1 MAELSRYDRKRDF
14 DRTPEPPGLP
24 GAPVGE
30 SRFVVQEHHARRLHW
45 DLRLERDGVLRS
57 WAVPNG
63 IPDDPDHNRK
73 AIQTEDHP
81 IAYLDFEGTIPAGN
95 YGAGTMSVWD
105 RGTYVAEKFED
116 DKVVLEFR
124 GERLKGRYALFRT
137 NRADWMIHRID
148 PPQAPGDPFP
158 DHISPMLA
166 RAGRMPPDD
175 GAWAYEI
182 KWDGIRAIVYCQP
195 GRIRIESRNHN
206 DLTGSY
212 PELRGLV
219 EVLGSRT
226 AIFDGEL
233 VAFDDDGLPSFGR
246 LQQRMHL
253 SDLAARRRATEVAVV
268 YVIFDV
274 LYLDGRSTLHLSYR
288 DRRALLDGLRLSG
301 RSWGTPESQ
310 TGGGR
315 QLLAATAERGLEGV
329 IGKRLDSRYDP
340 GARNGA
346 WIKLKN
352 THRQELVIGG
362 WLPGRGK
369 RRDQVGSLL
378 VGCHT
383 PAGELRFAGRVGTGF
398 TGAELDRLAGLLGP
412 LEQPAS
418 PFVGRQPP
426 AGSVHVSPTLVAEV
440 EFSEWT
446 AQGQLRAPSYKGL
459 RDDKPAADVVCD
471 EGVEDDGLAGGAG
484 VAGGAGGDW
493 VAGGAGG
500 DGVAGGAGGDGV
512 AGVASGADGDGVA
525 GVAGGAGGDGVAGV
539 GNGAGVA
546 SREPRPAYEIVRHTP
561 TTVEILVGGRTL
573 KLSNRGKVLYPETGF
588 TKGEVIDY
596 YAAVGP
602 ILVRHTAGR
611 PLTLKR
617 YPDGVAG
624 KHFYEKRCP
633 THRPAWVATAPI
645 WSGRVAGEIDYCLAN
660 DLPTVLWA
668 ANLASIELH
677 TSLSLADALEC
688 PTAVVFDLDPGD
700 GAGML
705 DCARVAV
712 WLRELFDA
720 IGLRMLV
727 KGSGSKGLQT
737 YVPLNSPTS
746 YEETKPF
753 AQAVAELLE
762 RQHPELVV
770 SRMSKDLRRG
780 RVLIDW
786 SQNDRHKTTVSV
798 YSLRATSRPMVSA
811 PLTWEE
817 VATALATGDPDALF
831 VEAGRMAGRLA
842 IHGDLF
848 APLVELVQSLPKL

>member
-14 DRTPEPPGLP
+14 GRTPEPPAGP
-24 GAPVGE
+24 GPIAAQP
-30 SRFVVQEHHARRLHW
+30 RFVVQEHHARRLHW
-45 DLRLERDGVLRS
+45 DLRLEHDGVLRS

-63 IPDDPDHNRK
+63 IPDDPQHNRK

-105 RGTYVAEKFED
+105 WGTYVAEKFEA
-116 DKVVLEFR
+116 DKVVVEFR
-124 GERLKGRYALFRT
+124 GQRLRGRYALFRT
-137 NRADWMIHRID
+137 ARADWMIHRID
-148 PPQAPGDPFP
+148 PPEQPGDPFP
-158 DHISPMLA
+158 GHVAPMLA

-195 GRIRIESRNHN
+195 GRLRIESRNQN
-206 DLTGSY
+206 DLTSGY

-226 AIFDGEL
+226 AVLDGEL
-233 VAFDDDGLPSFGR
+233 VAFDEDGLPSFGR

-253 SDLAARRRATEVAVV
+253 SDLAARRRATEIAVV
-268 YVIFDV
+268 YVIFDI
-274 LYLDGRSTLHLSYR
+274 LHLDGRSTIRLPYR
-288 DRRALLDGLRLSG
+288 ERRALLDGLGLAG
-301 RSWGTPESQ
+301 RAWGTPESQ
-310 TGGGR
+310 TGGGPD
-315 QLLAATAERGLEGV
+315 LLAATAERGLEGI
-329 IGKRLDSRYDP
+329 IGKRLDSRYEP

-352 THRQELVIGG
+352 ARRQELVIGG

-398 TGAELDRLAGLLGP
+398 TGAELDRLAGVLGP
-412 LEQPAS
+412 LERPTS

-426 AGSVHVSPTLVAEV
+426 AGSVHVTPTLVAEV

-446 AQGQLRAPSYKGL
+446 AQGALRAPSYKGL
-459 RDDKPAADVVCD
+459 RDDKPAADVVC
-471 EGVEDDGLAGGAG
+471 EEVVEDQGGKGEAAVDDAAGPDD
-484 VAGGAGGDW
+484 VAGQ
-493 VAGGAGG
+493 
-500 DGVAGGAGGDGV
+500 
-512 AGVASGADGDGVA
+512 
-525 GVAGGAGGDGVAGV
+525 
-539 GNGAGVA
+539 
-546 SREPRPAYEIVRHTP
+546 PYEIVRRTP
-561 TTVEILVGGRTL
+561 TTVEVRVAGRTL
-573 KLSNRGKVLYPETGF
+573 KLSNRDKILYPETGF
-588 TKGEVIDY
+588 TKGQVIDY

-602 ILVRHTAGR
+602 VLVRHTTGR

-624 KHFYEKRCP
+624 KYFYEKRCP

-645 WSGRVAGEIDYCLAN
+645 WSGRTAGEIDYCLAN
-660 DLPTVLWA
+660 DLPTLLWA

-677 TSLSLADALEC
+677 TSLSLATDLPR

-700 GAGML
+700 GAGVL
-705 DCARVAV
+705 DCARVAL
-712 WLRELFDA
+712 WLRDLFDA

-727 KGSGSKGLQT
+727 KASGSKGLQT

-786 SQNDRHKTTVSV
+786 SQNDQHKTTVSV
-798 YSLRATSRPMVSA
+798 YSLRASARPMVSA

-817 VATALATGDPDALF
+817 VAAALAASDPDALF
-831 VEAGRMAGRLA
+831 VEADRMADRLA
-842 IHGDLF
+842 VHGDLF
-848 APLVELVQSLPKL
+848 APLVELVQSLPNL

>member
-14 DRTPEPPGLP
+14 DRTPEPPGRP
-24 GAPVGE
+24 GPPAGAPAGAP
-30 SRFVVQEHHARRLHW
+30 RFVVQEHHARRLHW

-63 IPDDPDHNRK
+63 IPEDPEHNRK

-116 DKVVLEFR
+116 DKVVVEFR
-124 GERLKGRYALFRT
+124 GERLQGRYALFRT
-137 NRADWMIHRID
+137 ARADWMIHRID
-148 PPQAPGDPFP
+148 PPQRPTDPFP
-158 DHISPMLA
+158 DHVSPMLA
-166 RAGRMPPDD
+166 RTGRMPPDD
-175 GAWAYEI
+175 DAWAYEI
-182 KWDGIRAIVYCQP
+182 KWDGVRAIVYCQP

-219 EVLGSRT
+219 EVLGSRS
-226 AIFDGEL
+226 AVFDGEL
-233 VAFDDDGLPSFGR
+233 VAFDEHGLPSFGR

-253 SDLAARRRATEVAVV
+253 SELAARRRATEIAVV

-274 LYLDGRSTLHLSYR
+274 LHLDGRSTIHLPYR
-288 DRRALLDGLRLSG
+288 DRRALLDGLGLAG
-301 RSWGTPESQ
+301 RAWGTPASQ

-315 QLLAATAERGLEGV
+315 ELLAATAQRGLEGIV
-329 IGKRLDSRYDP
+329 GKRLDSRYEP

-383 PAGELRFAGRVGTGF
+383 PDGDLRFAGRVGTGF
-398 TGAELDRLAGLLGP
+398 TDAELDRLAGVLGP

-426 AGSVHVSPTLVAEV
+426 AGSVHVAPTLVAEV

-459 RDDKPAADVVCD
+459 RDDKAAADVVCED
-471 EGVEDDGLAGGAG
+471 EAVDDGGAG
-484 VAGGAGGDW
+484 VGVELGDAVAGPAGAGGGEVAGAGGDE
-493 VAGGAGG
+493 VAGAGG
-500 DGVAGGAGGDGV
+500 EAAAGAAVSGVDDG
-512 AGVASGADGDGVA
+512 
-525 GVAGGAGGDGVAGV
+525 
-539 GNGAGVA
+539 
-546 SREPRPAYEIVRHTP
+546 PRPAYEIVRQTP
-561 TTVEILVGGRTL
+561 TTVEVRVAGRTL
-573 KLSNRGKVLYPETGF
+573 KLSNRDKVLYPEAGF
-588 TKGEVIDY
+588 TKGAVIDY

-602 ILVRHTAGR
+602 TLVRHTAGR

-624 KHFYEKRCP
+624 KYFYEKRCP

-660 DLPTVLWA
+660 DLPTLLWA

-677 TSLSLADALEC
+677 TSLSLAAALEC

-700 GAGML
+700 GAGVL
-705 DCARVAV
+705 DCARVAL

-798 YSLRATSRPMVSA
+798 YSLRATPRPMVSA
-811 PLTWEE
+811 PLTWDE
-817 VATALATGDPDALF
+817 VADAVATDDPAALF
-831 VEAGRMAGRLA
+831 VEADQLIDRLA
-842 IHGDLF
+842 THGDLF
-848 APLVELVQSLPKL
+848 APLVELVQSLPNL